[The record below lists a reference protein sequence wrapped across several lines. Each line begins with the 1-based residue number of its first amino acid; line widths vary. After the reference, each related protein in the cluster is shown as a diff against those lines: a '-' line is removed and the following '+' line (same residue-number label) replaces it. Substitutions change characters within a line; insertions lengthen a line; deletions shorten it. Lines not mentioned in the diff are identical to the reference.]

1 MNWKVLLLTAA
12 MIILVAGILFFTFR
26 DTPLKEGTHIISE
39 TPEIKDEGG
48 VTPENIISVTAAN
61 NRLALDLYRRLREKE
76 GNIFF
81 SPWSIS
87 SAMAITLEGA
97 RGETER
103 EMRTV
108 LNLPGEERRPAFAR
122 FYNEINRKE
131 KRYELDMANAFWA
144 QKDFH
149 FLDSYFDVIKKYYG
163 GNVEN
168 LDFIGD
174 TEGSRKTINRWVE
187 GKTKEKIKDLIP
199 QGAIDGQTRLVITNA
214 IYFKGQWIKQF
225 DQKNTQESE
234 FRVTPDKAVKV
245 QMMNLQ
251 DAKFKYTEDETVQIL
266 ELPYAGEELSMLILL
281 PKEDSPDKV
290 ESTLVAEKL
299 DEWRVSMKEE
309 QVDVYLPRFKL
320 ETKYS
325 LIETF
330 KELGLKQAFDPG
342 QADFSGMTGR
352 RDLFISKIIHQA
364 FVEVNE
370 EGTEAAAATG
380 VVMTLTAMPTKKIFM
395 VDHPFI
401 FIIMDRT
408 TGAIFFLGRVANPA
422 ATSPD

>member
-1 MNWKVLLLTAA
+1 MNWKVLSLTVA
-12 MIILVAGILFFTFR
+12 IVILAAGILVFAFR
-26 DTPLKEGTHIISE
+26 DTPLKEETYNISE
-39 TPEIKDEGG
+39 VLELKDEGG
-48 VTPENIISVTAAN
+48 VTPENIMSVATAN
-61 NRLALDLYRRLREKE
+61 NRLALDLYGRLGEKE

-87 SAMAITLEGA
+87 SAMAIALEGA

-103 EMRTV
+103 EMRAV
-108 LNLPGEERRPAFAR
+108 LHLPGEERRPAFAR
-122 FYNEINRKE
+122 LYNEINK
-131 KRYELDMANAFWA
+131 KDKMYELDTANAVWA
-144 QKDFH
+144 QKDFQI
-149 FLDSYFDVIKKYYG
+149 LDAYFDVIEKYYG

-168 LDFIGD
+168 LDFIRD

-214 IYFKGQWIKQF
+214 IYFKGQWVKQF
-225 DQKNTQESE
+225 DRKNTQESE

-245 QMMNLQ
+245 QMMNLR

-281 PKEDSPDKV
+281 PKEDSPDNV
-290 ESTLVAEKL
+290 ESILTAQRI
-299 DEWRVSMKEE
+299 DEWRASIKEE
-309 QVDVYLPRFKL
+309 EVDVYLPRFKL
-320 ETKYS
+320 ETKYG
-325 LIETF
+325 LVETF
-330 KELGLKQAFDPG
+330 KELGMRQAFDPG

-352 RDLFISKIIHQA
+352 RDLFISSIIHQA
-364 FVEVNE
+364 FVEVSE

-395 VDHPFI
+395 ADHPFI

-408 TGAIFFLGRVANPA
+408 TGAILFLGRVANPA
-422 ATSPD
+422 AGS